1 MGSKSSN
8 APAPDPRLVEAQ
20 LQSIGIQDR
29 AIQEILSAS
38 REMRPLQ
45 REQMQFGL
53 DSARTAYDQSQE
65 DRTWMLGR
73 RDMLGRVQSD
83 LINDARSFNTDD
95 RRNELAGEAI
105 ADVTQAFDGSRGA
118 ALRGITRMGV
128 NPASGAY
135 QSIQQR
141 TFSDEALAR
150 ATAANKTRQAARLE
164 GFSMTDRA
172 NNALAGYP
180 AMGMQAT
187 GAGAGYGGLG
197 LNLANSALAGMNSGF
212 GAAGQLGGA
221 MGQNATGAF
230 QAQAGYKNAQDKLA
244 ADANPWGT
252 VLGMAGT
259 LGSAAIGKWG

>member
-1 MGSKSSN
+1 MGSKSSS
-8 APAPDPRLVEAQ
+8 APAPDPRLAEAQ
-20 LQSIGIQDR
+20 IRSIDMQDR
-29 AIQEILSAS
+29 AIQEILSQS
-38 REMRPLQ
+38 REMRPMQL
-45 REQMQFGL
+45 EQMRFGL
-53 DSARTAYDQSQE
+53 DSARAAYDQSQE

-73 RDMLGRVQSD
+73 RDMLGRIQND
-83 LINDARSFNTDD
+83 LINDARGFNTED
-95 RRNELAGEAI
+95 RRNELAGQAVG
-105 ADVTQAFDGSRGA
+105 DVAQAFDGARGM
-118 ALRGITRMGV
+118 ALRGMTRMGV
-128 NPASGAY
+128 NPASGAF
-135 QSIQQR
+135 QAVQGR

-150 ATAANKTRQAARLE
+150 ASAANKTRQAARLE

-172 NNALAGYP
+172 NNALAGY
-180 AMGMQAT
+180 ASMGRQAT

-212 GAAGQLGGA
+212 GAAGGLAGG

-230 QAQAGYKNAQDKLA
+230 NAQAGYKNAQDKLA